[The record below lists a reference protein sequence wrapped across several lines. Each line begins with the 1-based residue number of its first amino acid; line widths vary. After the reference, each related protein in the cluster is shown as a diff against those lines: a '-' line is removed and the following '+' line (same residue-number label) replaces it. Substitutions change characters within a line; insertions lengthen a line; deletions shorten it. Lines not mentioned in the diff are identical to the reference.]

1 MTERFGW
8 TQTLSFCLAT
18 LIASVLLTKPP
29 QAVAATAP
37 VAYVY
42 VQTAA
47 GVNVYDAS
55 PAGQLTVIKG
65 SPFSVSGLLSGDNG
79 KYLIG
84 VGTDDLHVYS
94 VAANGAVGKQVSQI
108 STQVYGGSE
117 CGDTDHQ
124 GALLDHTGK
133 YLYVSLAGYTNGN
146 PTPSECAALQ
156 TYKLAA
162 NGTLTFVGDTEDTQ
176 AVHQYAYPIPLGAIA
191 SNDQLAYTAQGQQ
204 EGSVLLGFKADSAG
218 AMLLN
223 PAFSVT
229 YPPFN
234 PSVESGDYAPQFVAA
249 DPAGHLAVVL
259 NEPFSTSSA
268 QFLASFSI
276 NPSTGAITST
286 NTYADMPTTNPTVSS
301 TSNVN
306 YYGDLRMSPSGKL
319 LAVAGGSGLQFFH
332 FNGAAPITPASGLV
346 LPAISFGWLSWDDSN
361 HLYALSY
368 NQQQLYVLTVTSS
381 GVVQAPGSPYS
392 VKLSPVQA
400 NLIVVPK

>member
-1 MTERFGW
+1 
-8 TQTLSFCLAT
+8 
-18 LIASVLLTKPP
+18 
-29 QAVAATAP
+29 
-37 VAYVY
+37 
-42 VQTAA
+42 
-47 GVNVYDAS
+47 
-55 PAGQLTVIKG
+55 
-65 SPFSVSGLLSGDNG
+65 
-79 KYLIG
+79 
-84 VGTDDLHVYS
+84 
-94 VAANGAVGKQVSQI
+94 
-108 STQVYGGSE
+108 
-117 CGDTDHQ
+117 
-124 GALLDHTGK
+124 
-133 YLYVSLAGYTNGN
+133 
-146 PTPSECAALQ
+146 
-156 TYKLAA
+156 
-162 NGTLTFVGDTEDTQ
+162 
-176 AVHQYAYPIPLGAIA
+176 
-191 SNDQLAYTAQGQQ
+191 
-204 EGSVLLGFKADSAG
+204 
-218 AMLLN
+218 MLLN

-234 PSVESGDYAPQFVAA
+234 PSVESGNYAPQFVAA